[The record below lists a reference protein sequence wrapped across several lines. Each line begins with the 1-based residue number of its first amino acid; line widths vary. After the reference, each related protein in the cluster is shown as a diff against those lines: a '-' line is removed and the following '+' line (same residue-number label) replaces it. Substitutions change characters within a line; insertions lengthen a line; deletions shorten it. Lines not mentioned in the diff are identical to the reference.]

1 MYQIDFHKPL
11 HIHFIGIGGIS
22 MSGLAEILL
31 GEDFVISGSDS
42 KSSPLTRTLEERGA
56 VIYYGQRAANIKD
69 DVDVVVYTAAIHPDN
84 PEFACAKEKG
94 LPMLTRAELLG
105 QIMRNYDTPVAISGT
120 HGKTT
125 TTSMVSHIL
134 LAGDCDPTISVGGI
148 LPAIGGNIRVGNSE
162 TFVTEACEYTNSFL
176 SFFPK
181 ISIILNMDADHLD
194 FFKDIDDI
202 RHSFRRFAE
211 LLPADGTLIINADT
225 PKYEDIIRDLPC
237 NVITYGLEHDADYQA
252 ADITYDKYGHASF
265 SVLRNGVKV
274 GSYYLKVPGIHNV
287 SNALAAIALG
297 HLLGLSEEVII
308 KGLGSFTGTDRRF
321 QYKGEVAGVTIVDDY
336 AHHPTEIEATLHAAH
351 NYPHKKLW
359 CVFQPHTY
367 TRTKALL
374 PEFAKALSLADHVV
388 VADIYAARE
397 TDTLGISS
405 EDLQKRIQE
414 LGNHRRTIIPQP
426 QEALRVT
433 IFLRGERPPL
443 VIQPHIEFLRDAIY
457 YQADQH
463 QPGRVGKNCLNA
475 RHCPVIRARRVL
487 QPQLRYQDKGNGS
500 RDSQI
505 HGAVRFLLTH
515 ILTQNIR
522 NQKQRREHHISQRLL
537 HPIRIHQ
544 NQHFDIRGNCPHHG
558 PAVQP
563 DRAEQAIEHQRCS
576 KADHKRQ

>member
-42 KSSPLTRTLEERGA
+42 KSSPLTQALEKKGA
-56 VIYYGQRAANIKD
+56 TIYYGQRATNITD

-308 KGLGSFTGTDRRF
+308 RGLGSFTGTDRRF
-321 QYKGEVAGVTIVDDY
+321 QYKGGVAGVTIVDDY
-336 AHHPTEIEATLHAAH
+336 AHHPTEIHATLAAARSMGTH
-351 NYPHKKLW
+351 RVVCL
-359 CVFQPHTY
+359 FQPHRY
-367 TRTKALL
+367 TRTQLLAEEFSKAFTCADKLILTDVYSAGEDPIPGIGGTFLTDKVKSATGQDVEYIGTKEALL
-374 PEFAKALSLADHVV
+374 EYLRKNARPRDLILTMGAG
-388 VADIYAARE
+388 DIYKVGEAFVAAE
-397 TDTLGISS
+397 
-405 EDLQKRIQE
+405 E
-414 LGNHRRTIIPQP
+414 
-426 QEALRVT
+426 
-433 IFLRGERPPL
+433 
-443 VIQPHIEFLRDAIY
+443 
-457 YQADQH
+457 
-463 QPGRVGKNCLNA
+463 
-475 RHCPVIRARRVL
+475 
-487 QPQLRYQDKGNGS
+487 S
-500 RDSQI
+500 R
-505 HGAVRFLLTH
+505 
-515 ILTQNIR
+515 
-522 NQKQRREHHISQRLL
+522 
-537 HPIRIHQ
+537 
-544 NQHFDIRGNCPHHG
+544 
-558 PAVQP
+558 
-563 DRAEQAIEHQRCS
+563 
-576 KADHKRQ
+576 KA